1 MKTILTTCLMLIISS
16 ASIFSQDVT
25 QSIQVNINGIKSN
38 EGTIRVG
45 LYTTKNSFLNKIYK
59 GIDIKAKTDGVQVTF
74 KNIEPGEYAIS
85 LYHDEDNNQTLNTF
99 LKIPTEPYGTSN
111 NAKGKFGPPK
121 WEDAKFIVSD
131 QTVVQNI
138 KL

>member
-59 GIDIKAKTDGVQVTF
+59 GIDIEAKIDGVQVTF

-121 WEDAKFIVSD
+121 WEDARFIVSD

>member
-1 MKTILTTCLMLIISS
+1 MLIISS

-59 GIDIKAKTDGVQVTF
+59 GIDIEAKIDGVQVTF